1 MARVLVAGGGGFVG
15 SALARKLVASGHA
28 VSIMTTGRPAIE
40 AARIVP
46 IERWHAAA
54 IAEAEATPQYDWVFN
69 LAAYGVDPGQ
79 SDPGLSRLANAE
91 LPLAFVD
98 LARRASARAFVHTG
112 SAFEYAE
119 PAGRHR
125 LRESDPLETEK
136 HYGANKAA
144 GSLGVVEAAGKAGL
158 KAVVARLFGV
168 YGPGERSWR
177 LLPSLHGKLTRGE
190 AIPLTEGSQVRDFLH
205 VDDAAAGLVALAEAA
220 ERMAEP
226 RIVNLCSGIDVEVRR
241 FAEAVAD
248 ALGASRALLR
258 FGAIPMRPHEIP
270 YLVGDASLLHDTTGW
285 RPAYSLERGVAAAA
299 AALSARNGSSD

>member
-15 SALARKLVASGHA
+15 SALVRGLAASGHA
-28 VSIMTTGRPAIE
+28 VSVMTTGRPSIE
-40 AARIVP
+40 GIQIVP
-46 IERWHAAA
+46 IERWHPAEV
-54 IAEAEATPQYDWVFN
+54 AEAETAPHYDWIFN

-79 SDPGLSRLANAE
+79 SDPGQSRLSNAE
-91 LPLAFVD
+91 LPLTFVD
-98 LARRASARAFVHTG
+98 LGRRAGARAFVHTG

-119 PAGRHR
+119 PVDRHR
-125 LRESDPLETEK
+125 LREGDPLETEK

-190 AIPLTEGSQVRDFLH
+190 AVPLTEGSQVRDFLH

-220 ERMAEP
+220 ERMAQP
-226 RIVNLCSGIDVEVRR
+226 RIVNLCSGVDVEVRR

-248 ALGASRALLR
+248 ALGASRGLLR

-285 RPAYSLERGVAAAA
+285 RPAYSLEHGVAAAA
-299 AALSARNGSSD
+299 AALSARNGSSE